1 MKVQEV
7 VANMLAGKSNTISFL
22 GAASKSS
29 ADFSSV
35 MSYAGTTTK
44 SSQASFSKQQ
54 KDSYEKP
61 VFVKKS
67 SSEISSV
74 KQKEEMQ
81 NMTAKTENVKE
92 TLTTEGEVPS
102 EEKELL
108 GKKDIIEKL
117 ETMIMEILQEDLQIS
132 EEDLNQAMEVLGLSY
147 MNLFQEDNLKQLFM
161 EIQGTLDITDVL
173 MDDDLSIMLTQVLQ
187 DITVENLAQKTE
199 LSEQDIKQVMQTL
212 LGEEE
217 VPVPITENEMMV
229 EQTAIVQGN
238 EQMEGVDQ
246 KNKEELVFDQK
257 QVSTDEENAKESL
270 PDVSVVKTISEEKGN
285 LSKENFGQGMQKQS
299 DLAETMVS
307 NIASSAVTETI
318 SADGTMTQTIVQQ
331 IKVVIRPEQTDM
343 QMVLHPEHLGRLQL
357 AVSSKNGIM
366 TANFVVQNE
375 MVRNAL
381 ETQMQELKDAF
392 AEQGLKVEAVE
403 VTVSTFEFMQ
413 QGEAGESR
421 QESEQKKQ
429 RGKTINMETA
439 FLDEVDIKESE
450 NKAAAAIS
458 GSGSNVDYI
467 A

>member
-217 VPVPITENEMMV
+217 VPVFP
-229 EQTAIVQGN
+229 
-238 EQMEGVDQ
+238 
-246 KNKEELVFDQK
+246 
-257 QVSTDEENAKESL
+257 
-270 PDVSVVKTISEEKGN
+270 
-285 LSKENFGQGMQKQS
+285 
-299 DLAETMVS
+299 
-307 NIASSAVTETI
+307 
-318 SADGTMTQTIVQQ
+318 
-331 IKVVIRPEQTDM
+331 
-343 QMVLHPEHLGRLQL
+343 
-357 AVSSKNGIM
+357 
-366 TANFVVQNE
+366 
-375 MVRNAL
+375 
-381 ETQMQELKDAF
+381 
-392 AEQGLKVEAVE
+392 
-403 VTVSTFEFMQ
+403 
-413 QGEAGESR
+413 
-421 QESEQKKQ
+421 
-429 RGKTINMETA
+429 
-439 FLDEVDIKESE
+439 
-450 NKAAAAIS
+450 
-458 GSGSNVDYI
+458 
-467 A
+467 